1 MDQTKKLNNI
11 KKKYKKWIKA
21 DIVINSKNKKTVKAA
36 IRIAGDAKDHLRLP
50 FTTLKIKILD
60 DNFHGVRRRFDIRIN
75 TQEIVFVDDYAHHPT
90 EVKSTIRATKEFF
103 PKRNLTVVFQPHL
116 FTRTRDFANDFAWSL
131 SQADKLI
138 LLDIY
143 PAREA
148 PILGVDS
155 KMLFNLCKN
164 SNKELCSKN
173 ELLNRLNKSD
183 IDVLLT
189 LGAGDIGTLVNPIQK
204 ILD

>member
-1 MDQTKKLNNI
+1 M
-11 KKKYKKWIKA
+11 
-21 DIVINSKNKKTVKAA
+21 
-36 IRIAGDAKDHLRLP
+36 
-50 FTTLKIKILD
+50 
-60 DNFHGVRRRFDIRIN
+60 
-75 TQEIVFVDDYAHHPT
+75 
-90 EVKSTIRATKEFF
+90 
-103 PKRNLTVVFQPHL
+103 
-116 FTRTRDFANDFAWSL
+116 

-189 LGAGDIGTLVNPIQK
+189 LGAGDIGTLVNPIQR
-204 ILD
+204 ILN